1 MKAQLIVF
9 AFSIAALPIIGCG
22 RDRNDTAMLFAVGSD
37 SAARLTW
44 SVRNERLDSQSL
56 WAPED
61 GPPPLGIAKAC
72 ELGATW
78 LKSKHPEIQNF
89 EVEQI
94 ALHSYRH
101 IQGKRGAVWYYNI
114 DYNAVVGGQTL
125 ALRHDIGAFT
135 AVVLFDGF
143 VVEPTQSK

>member
-1 MKAQLIVF
+1 MKAQMIIVAFLI
-9 AFSIAALPIIGCG
+9 ASLPMIGCG
-22 RDRNDTAMLFAVGSD
+22 RDQNDSATLFAVGSD
-37 SAARLTW
+37 SSARLTW
-44 SVRNERLDSQSL
+44 SVRHDRLDSQSL

-78 LKSKHPEIQNF
+78 LKRKHPEIQNF
-89 EVEQI
+89 EVERVTLQ
-94 ALHSYRH
+94 SYMH

-143 VVEPTQSK
+143 VVEPTQAK